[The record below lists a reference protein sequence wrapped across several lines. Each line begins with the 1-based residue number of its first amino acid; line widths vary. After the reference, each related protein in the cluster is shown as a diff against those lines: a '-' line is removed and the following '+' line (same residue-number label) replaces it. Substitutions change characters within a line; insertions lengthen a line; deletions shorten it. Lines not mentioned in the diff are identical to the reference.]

1 VNPRFPGRMPPGCW
15 VPCRPTCRY
24 VLRVGAGLATAQTA
38 VTSAGADCGLRAW
51 VLKNPGSDPV
61 VQPGTWRSRGRKP
74 ASPGGCRRAVGLQ
87 AVPQNDLPS
96 CAACRGGPRG
106 RPDRGNV
113 CRRRSALRR
122 SGRGRAPPLQRC
134 AVDLRNRACGRSGG
148 TTHTVAD
155 ATPRSR
161 VGNEYGHETTPDPN
175 LLYNRTVMWEAPRR
189 SGPARGG
196 DQQPGQPSMPIERPR
211 I

>member
-1 VNPRFPGRMPPGCW
+1 MNPRFPGRMPPGCW

-113 CRRRSALRR
+113 CRRRSALRETDTCVFFYGLGGGEPR
-122 SGRGRAPPLQRC
+122 PYSVAPSTCETAP
-134 AVDLRNRACGRSGG
+134 AVVPAAQPIPSPMPPHAPALGMNMAMKPPPIQTCC
-148 TTHTVAD
+148 TT
-155 ATPRSR
+155 
-161 VGNEYGHETTPDPN
+161 G
-175 LLYNRTVMWEAPRR
+175 L
-189 SGPARGG
+189 
-196 DQQPGQPSMPIERPR
+196 
-211 I
+211 